1 MARFVKRT
9 SGVTLASSFTRVHVK
24 LQGPTNVVRLSIP
37 ALLSFRDLALS
48 AVLAALD
55 AEADVVEDTRG
66 EIVSAVSEAFNN
78 VVVHAYSGVRGGQID
93 LHVEAKNGEL
103 EIHLFDRGRGF
114 QLEDVP
120 VPDLDA
126 LPESGMG
133 LFIMRSFM
141 DDVTYIRGGGTTPNV
156 LILRKRWSP
165 PALAESAM
173 KKDGS
178 VAKKETSQSGWR
190 MRSVA
195 VPMHAQSTAGSL
207 KRK

>member
-1 MARFVKRT
+1 
-9 SGVTLASSFTRVHVK
+9 
-24 LQGPTNVVRLSIP
+24 VVRLSLP

-48 AVLAALD
+48 AVLAVLD
-55 AEADVVEDTRG
+55 AEDAGTLEDERG

-78 VVVHAYSGVRGGQID
+78 VVLHAYRGVRGGQID
-93 LHVEAKNGEL
+93 LHVEVKSGEL

-114 QLEDVP
+114 QLDDVP
-120 VPDLDA
+120 MPDLDT

-141 DDVTYIRGGGTTPNV
+141 DDVTYLRGGGTRPNV
-156 LILRKRWSP
+156 LVLRKRLAPSELRLP
-165 PALAESAM
+165 PPSARPESSA
-173 KKDGS
+173 KNDGS
-178 VAKKETSQSGWR
+178 VTKKETSQSGWR